1 MESVV
6 GNRTKPTLLML
17 SPVLPYS
24 NPDNAGG
31 RYVQQVVQALQDQ
44 FEIIVLAPVGPAAER
59 SRESGDVPRH
69 ILLGH
74 PGRGR
79 LARVQEVLS
88 RSLPLLMPVAPTWR
102 YMRDLLAV
110 RESRELIRAAD
121 VIDLQWEEQGVLIP
135 ILRRLNPNAHIVCT
149 FHDVLSQRY
158 GRAQESAGSVTRR
171 LRWAWA
177 TAIAR
182 RAESMITAR
191 SDVSVV
197 LSEKDA
203 KILPSGDTNV
213 RVVDPPVVAELA
225 DVDRSSPQRAELLFV
240 AYLARWENEQ
250 GLLWFLENV
259 WPLIKASVPEA
270 RFRVAGL
277 GIREN
282 VVRAAQSAGIE
293 LLGFVPDLGPL
304 YEEASVVA
312 VPLRLGAGVKF
323 KVIDALLAGVPVVT
337 TPIGAEGIGDSTW
350 FAGVKEN
357 PEEFARA
364 VLDVLRDPV
373 TAGERSAAVRKE
385 IKRVYGLD
393 AFDEKIRA
401 IYKIAISSLQN

>member
-197 LSEKDA
+197 LSE
-203 KILPSGDTNV
+203 
-213 RVVDPPVVAELA
+213 
-225 DVDRSSPQRAELLFV
+225 
-240 AYLARWENEQ
+240 
-250 GLLWFLENV
+250 
-259 WPLIKASVPEA
+259 ASVPEA